1 MTALSRCK
9 TAIRRPIL
17 FLALVCLIGLAGC
30 GNAPTA
36 EKWTM
41 DASWA
46 YGTRTIKTQTE
57 TAEIIAVGE
66 VTKVDPARWN
76 SPDGKQWEPKEE
88 GSLAMVYTT
97 FYVQPTRLLKG
108 ESKFG
113 TPIPFRVVGGII
125 GDTGQ
130 AANAGADAKF
140 STIASGQQV
149 IVFGLDDHRFGSECS
164 WTPAAY
170 WLPSDVNSMWRMEG
184 DTYNCLGQT
193 DLEGEQ
199 RMARP
204 DLEAAISGYLSTT
217 KSK

>member
-149 IVFGLDDHRFGSECS
+149 IVFGLDDHRFERFIPEGCFLFHEISTEKDDVCFLFCD
-164 WTPAAY
+164 
-170 WLPSDVNSMWRMEG
+170 LPHLFLQFSGCRLRADV
-184 DTYNCLGQT
+184 
-193 DLEGEQ
+193 
-199 RMARP
+199 
-204 DLEAAISGYLSTT
+204 
-217 KSK
+217 KV